1 MNCTDVL
8 FDGDCRKKI
17 GVKIGYTETCG
28 DFFTLQDGG
37 TPLIYAAAIGNI
49 ENIVLLIQEGADVN
63 LIRTKRTALGMAAQS
78 GSPECVKYL
87 IEAGANV
94 NVVDPAVKPALMYA
108 VQPSSISGDREK
120 CVEMLIKAGADVNV
134 IHCGTTAL
142 AHVAQFE
149 QLKCVNL
156 LIEAGANVNVP
167 SVRSPLMNVISASP
181 FATLEYREKCVE
193 MLIKAGAD
201 VNLGHKGYF
210 PLDTALSCKYFECVK
225 ILIHAGADV
234 NKRNDVGQH
243 PLHLALHA
251 CAGKS
256 NLRLLLDSGAEVN
269 AEDQQR
275 ITVLMKAVDVSSKLL
290 IERSCEYYRH
300 QKPYREP
307 YHSDK
312 VRCCESVCL
321 LLEAGAQINR
331 KSFMGENALMI
342 ACSYLHPDVD
352 EDQSD
357 LYKLLHAAGET
368 IDGPIRL
375 NFNYLCGYIKHIEI
389 PEYFQELKENLDL
402 KDLCREAIRKHL
414 IDVDPHE
421 NLFVRI
427 PRLGLP
433 SLIVD
438 YLLYDCSLDCEK
450 AIEEDV

>member
-1 MNCTDVL
+1 
-8 FDGDCRKKI
+8 
-17 GVKIGYTETCG
+17 
-28 DFFTLQDGG
+28 
-37 TPLIYAAAIGNI
+37 
-49 ENIVLLIQEGADVN
+49 
-63 LIRTKRTALGMAAQS
+63 MAAQS
-78 GSPECVKYL
+78 GNPKCVKYL

-94 NVVDPAVKPALMYA
+94 NVVDPAVRPALIRA
-108 VQPSSISGDREK
+108 VQCDREK
-120 CVEMLIKAGADVNV
+120 CADILIEAGADVNA
-134 IHCGTTAL
+134 IHCRTTAL
-142 AHVAQFE
+142 AHAARFE
-149 QLKCVNL
+149 QLKWVNL
-156 LIEAGANVNVP
+156 LIEAGANVNVADP
-167 SVRSPLMNVISASP
+167 SARSPVMNVVSASS
-181 FATLEYREKCVE
+181 FSTLEYRRNCVD

-201 VNLGHKGYF
+201 VNLGYMGYF
-210 PLDTALSCKYFECVK
+210 PLDKALSYKHFECVK
-225 ILIHAGADV
+225 ILIQAGADV

-256 NLRLLLDSGAEVN
+256 NLRLLLDSGADVN

-290 IERSCEYYRH
+290 IERSREYYRH
-300 QKPYREP
+300 QKPYQEP
-307 YHSDK
+307 CHLHR
-312 VRCCESVCL
+312 VRCRESVCL

-331 KSFMGENALMI
+331 KSFKGENALMI

-368 IDGPIRL
+368 IDGPIRP
-375 NFNYLCGYIKHIEI
+375 NFNHPCGYIKHIEI

-414 IDVDPHE
+414 IDVDPHD
-421 NLFVRI
+421 NFFVRI
-427 PRLGLP
+427 PQLGLP

-450 AIEEDV
+450 AIEGNA